1 MELSSSIL
9 VTGGAGFIGS
19 HFVERWLAESGRTVV
34 NLDALTYAGDP
45 RNLETA
51 AGDARHVFV
60 EGDINDA
67 DLVRD
72 LLAANRP
79 RAIVHLAA
87 ETHVDRSIRS
97 PFEFVRAN
105 VDGTLALLEEARDYW
120 EGLTSPDRERFRFVH
135 VSTDEVF
142 GSIGDAD
149 PPAVETTAYAPNNPY
164 AATKAASDF
173 LVRSH
178 HRTYGLPTLTTRG
191 SNTFGP
197 RQHFEKLIP
206 LVIARALDG
215 RPLPIYGDGRS
226 VRDWL
231 YVADHCDG
239 ILRVLEDGRPGETY
253 NLAGGAQR
261 TNLEV
266 VRAICSVLD
275 REAPDS
281 PYTPH
286 ERLLTFVDD
295 RPGHDRRYALD
306 GRRMREEL
314 DWAPA
319 HSFEGGIEE
328 TVRWHLARRSGR

>member
-1 MELSSSIL
+1 M
-9 VTGGAGFIGS
+9 TGGAGFIGS
-19 HFVERWLAESGRTVV
+19 HLVERWLEETGRPVV
-34 NLDALTYAGDP
+34 NLDALTYAGNP
-45 RNLETA
+45 RNLQSV
-51 AGDARHVFV
+51 AGDPRHLLV
-60 EGDINDA
+60 EGDINDT
-67 DLVRD
+67 DLVRE
-72 LLAANRP
+72 LLATHRP
-79 RAIVHLAA
+79 CAIVHLAA

-120 EGLTSPDRERFRFVH
+120 EGLTSADRDRFRFVH

-142 GSIGDAD
+142 GSIGETD

-178 HRTYGLPTLTTRG
+178 HRTYGLPTVTTRG

-197 RQHFEKLIP
+197 RQHGEKLIP
-206 LVIARALDG
+206 LVISRALEG
-215 RPLPIYGDGRS
+215 RPLPIYGDGRN

-239 ILRVLEDGRPGETY
+239 ILRVLAEGRPGETY
-253 NLAGGAQR
+253 NLAGGSER

-266 VRAICSVLD
+266 VRAICAVLD
-275 REAPDS
+275 RELPDS
-281 PYTPH
+281 PSTPH

-306 GRRMREEL
+306 GGRMREEL
-314 DWAPA
+314 AWTPE
-319 HSFEGGIEE
+319 HSFEGAIEE